1 MLAII
6 YAAIMKVHI
15 HINIHF
21 RAHICISIAVDI
33 YVNTNVIIFNIKN
46 KFIDLYVFI
55 QTHAIIV
62 P

>member
-1 MLAII
+1 MIAQN
-6 YAAIMKVHI
+6 MKVHT

-33 YVNTNVIIFNIKN
+33 YVNTNTIIFKIKN
-46 KFIDLYVFI
+46 KIIDLYVFI